1 MLFRS
6 EIRVRIGLHAGPV
19 IREGDDFFG
28 RTVITAARVAD
39 AAAGGEILATEE
51 VRSQSSAGTYGE
63 PREITLK
70 GLTGARQVLPV
81 VWRP

>member
-1 MLFRS
+1 M
-6 EIRVRIGLHAGPV
+6 
-19 IREGDDFFG
+19 
-28 RTVITAARVAD
+28 ITAARVAD